1 MGPNTTAGE
10 AIRAITA
17 PGRADAAAA
26 AATQRCRRR
35 RVRGFTYIGVL
46 VLAAV
51 MAAAAGAWVQLWH
64 VAQTREKER
73 ELLFV
78 GHQFRQALA
87 SWQRRGQPG
96 PRQLEDLLADPRT
109 PTLQRH
115 LRRIHVDPITGRAEW
130 GLVKDDGG
138 GIVAVH
144 SLSPAAPLKK
154 AGFASRDR
162 SFEHAIKYSDWVFAP
177 VPAAGGERGRGP
189 IAAVAGPQQRKSD
202 HE

>member
-1 MGPNTTAGE
+1 MGRNTTAGE
-10 AIRAITA
+10 AIRASA
-17 PGRADAAAA
+17 VPAHAGAARAA
-26 AATQRCRRR
+26 RGCRRP
-35 RVRGFTYIGVL
+35 RVRGFTYLGVL

-51 MAAAAGAWVQLWH
+51 MGAAAGAWVQLWH

-78 GHQFRQALA
+78 GHQFRQALG
-87 SWQRRGQPG
+87 SWQRRGQAG
-96 PRQLEDLLADPRT
+96 PRQLEELLADPRT

-130 GLVKDDGG
+130 GLVKDEGG

-144 SLSPAAPLKK
+144 SLSRSAPLKK
-154 AGFASRDR
+154 AGFAARDR
-162 SFEHAIKYSDWVFAP
+162 EFENATRYSEWVFAP
-177 VPAAGGERGRGP
+177 LPAAGGERGPRRVE
-189 IAAVAGPQQRKSD
+189 AVAGPQQRESE